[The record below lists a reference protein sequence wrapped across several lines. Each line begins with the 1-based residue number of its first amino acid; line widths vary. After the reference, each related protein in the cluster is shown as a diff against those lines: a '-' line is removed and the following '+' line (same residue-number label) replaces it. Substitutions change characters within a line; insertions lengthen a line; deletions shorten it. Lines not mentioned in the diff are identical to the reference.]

1 MYFFEFLME
10 TNSLFLFYAFIIL
23 SPFAII
29 FGIYF
34 RKWKNRYFFLFLEC
48 IITLIC
54 LIIACFEDSEPH
66 YLLGMTKFQEIIL
79 FSVGIS
85 YVIDSTDIILSYK
98 ETKKAVDIYTLLMH
112 HIPGY
117 IGILFML
124 YVHQCGGIIVRLLFD
139 CVDFTLQNFDYM
151 TELKYTILLD
161 DLEEIAFFVLRVCYY
176 SVLGIYGIFVM
187 LMHWDFINKILFVLY
202 SIWIL
207 NVLNEHI
214 YLGFWKSNRF
224 KLKDIYDRRIKG
236 KKNIWKDL

>member
-79 FSVGIS
+79 FLVGLS
-85 YVIDSTDIILSYK
+85 YVVDTTDIIESYR
-98 ETKKAVDIYTLLMH
+98 ETKDPIDLYLLKMH
-112 HIPGY
+112 HIPAY
-117 IGILFML
+117 LGIAYML
-124 YVHQCGGIIVRLLFD
+124 YSHQCGGIIIRLLFD
-139 CVDFTLQNFDYM
+139 SIDYTLQLFDYV
-151 TELKYTILLD
+151 TELKYTDTLD
-161 DLEEIAFFVLRVCYY
+161 DLGEIAFFVLRACYY
-176 SVLGIYGIFVM
+176 SILGVYGIYIM
-187 LMHWDFINKILFVLY
+187 ICYWCFIDKILF
-202 SIWIL
+202 IL
-207 NVLNEHI
+207 
-214 YLGFWKSNRF
+214 
-224 KLKDIYDRRIKG
+224 
-236 KKNIWKDL
+236 